1 MRLTIAGL
9 SFVLFLMAWLCA
21 CTSEIDRLA
30 KEEVSVDSTEVIP
43 QKWLGV
49 PLKTSNNVYKKN
61 QHHSHLDKIYKKI
74 NTILKYSY
82 FRPLTPNRKT
92 DNSLSGTFAY
102 NYPTRLTTNNNVSGK
117 SEPEAARFLNLSRK
131 GLTAI
136 PAEIATM
143 KTLKDL
149 QLSDNAISGL
159 GMHLFFCNG
168 LKKLDLSS
176 NLISSI
182 PPDISYLFN
191 LEELILRDNRLSTLP
206 GNFSELRNLKI
217 LDLSNMH
224 RNLSRAY
231 NNFETIPQSVCML
244 PRLEKLLME
253 KLPISHIPVNIVFL
267 KNLKILSLNGCPR
280 VNIFNAIRI
289 LAQLPE
295 LQVLD
300 ISFTG
305 TVHLPNEIVN
315 LKKLKVLIWQ
325 EEGGINKAEV
335 ARIQE
340 IMPETKIYTG
350 AEARPFLRGN
360 SLNTI
365 LNGY

>member
-1 MRLTIAGL
+1 MKFTRAGI
-9 SFVLFLMAWLCA
+9 FFGFFLMVWLCA
-21 CTSEIDRLA
+21 CSSEADKKMATMAVPELS
-30 KEEVSVDSTEVIP
+30 KTIP
-43 QKWLGV
+43 LEWKGI
-49 PLKTSNNVYKKN
+49 PLKPSLNRFKKLQQPSEYDN
-61 QHHSHLDKIYKKI
+61 FIKRTFSETKI
-74 NTILKYSY
+74 YSY
-82 FRPLTPNRKT
+82 FRTVNTSK
-92 DNSLSGTFAY
+92 NKAY
-102 NYPTRLTTNNNVSGK
+102 NYSENVEYNYPSVDNSK
-117 SEPEAARFLNLSRK
+117 SEKESVRYLNLSRK
-131 GLTAI
+131 GLNAI

-149 QLSDNAISGL
+149 QLSENSISSL

-176 NLISSI
+176 NLISYI

-191 LEELILRDNRLSTLP
+191 LEELILRDNRLNNLP
-206 GNFSELRNLKI
+206 GNFSELRNLKT

-224 RNLSRAY
+224 RSFSRAY
-231 NNFETIPQSVCML
+231 NNFEFIPQSVCML
-244 PRLEKLLME
+244 PKLEKLLLE
-253 KLPISHIPVNIVFL
+253 KLPILYIPVNIVFL
-267 KNLKILSLNGCPR
+267 KNLKILSLNGCNK
-280 VNIFNAIRI
+280 VSVFNAIRI

-305 TVHLPNEIVN
+305 TTLLPNDIIN

-325 EEGGINKAEV
+325 EEGGINQAEV
-335 ARIQE
+335 ARIRE
-340 IMPETKIYTG
+340 MMPDTKIYTG
-350 AEARPFLRGN
+350 AESRPFLRGN